1 MIPPQPQ
8 SQPQPQQP
16 HPNQSRI
23 SRQAGSDLVR
33 LSDLDRSEAVA
44 RLSYALGEGRLDS
57 DEFNR
62 RCEDVGEA
70 TTHRDLVPLFHDL
83 PDHQPQHPG
92 ELEQTFTR
100 SEIERARA
108 NGKNTRLGIFSLGS
122 LASFAAAVGF
132 STATGTAAWAL
143 LLLIIPALFTV
154 LYIMKA
160 GPDSWYAPSPRQLER
175 QQLKELQTA
184 RRMEEERR
192 KAERSVQRDQLTGD
206 AMSIAQRTLDR
217 FTK

>member
-1 MIPPQPQ
+1 MIHPKSQPQ
-8 SQPQPQQP
+8 SQPNPGSAQP
-16 HPNQSRI
+16 SR
-23 SRQAGSDLVR
+23 DVVR

-62 RCEDVGEA
+62 RCEQVGEA
-70 TTHRDLVPLFHDL
+70 TTNRDLVPLFRDL
-83 PDHQPQHPG
+83 PEHQPQQPG
-92 ELEQTFTR
+92 TMEQVFTR
-100 SEIERARA
+100 SEIEKARA
-108 NGKNTRLGIFSLGS
+108 NGKNTRFGIFTLGS
-122 LASFAAAVGF
+122 LASIAASVGI

>member
-1 MIPPQPQ
+1 MN
-8 SQPQPQQP
+8 QPQPHRPQQSMRPQQP
-16 HPNQSRI
+16 
-23 SRQAGSDLVR
+23 GSDLVR

-62 RCEDVGEA
+62 RCEDVGAA
-70 TTHRDLVPLFHDL
+70 TTHRDLVPLFRDL
-83 PDHQPQHPG
+83 PEHQPQHPG
-92 ELEQTFTR
+92 EVEQTFTR

-122 LASFAAAVGF
+122 LASFAGAVGL
-132 STATGTAAWAL
+132 STATGSGLWTL

-160 GPDSWYAPSPRQLER
+160 GPDSWYAPSPRQLDR
-175 QQLKELQTA
+175 QRFRELQQA
-184 RRMEEERR
+184 NRMELERR
-192 KAERSVQRDQLTGD
+192 KVERTMQREQLTGN
-206 AMSIAQRTLDR
+206 AMDLAQRTLNR

>member
-1 MIPPQPQ
+1 MGNVIPPQ
-8 SQPQPQQP
+8 SQPQQP
-16 HPNQSRI
+16 HQPHQPHGHP
-23 SRQAGSDLVR
+23 QTGSGLVR

-57 DEFNR
+57 EEFNR
-62 RCEDVGEA
+62 RCEEVGEA
-70 TTHRDLVPLFHDL
+70 TTHGDLVPLFHDL
-83 PDHQPQHPG
+83 PDHQPQRPG
-92 ELEQTFTR
+92 EIEQTFTR

-122 LASFAAAVGF
+122 LASFAATVGL
-132 STATGTAAWAL
+132 STATGTATWAL

-192 KAERSVQRDQLTGD
+192 RAERSVQRDQLTGD
-206 AMSIAQRTLDR
+206 AMSIAQRTLNR
-217 FTK
+217 FNK

>member
-62 RCEDVGEA
+62 RCEEVGEA

-108 NGKNTRLGIFSLGS
+108 NGKNTRFGVFSLGS
-122 LASFAAAVGF
+122 LASFAAAVGI

-192 KAERSVQRDQLTGD
+192 KAERSEQRDQLTGG
-206 AMSIAQRTLDR
+206 AMDLAQRTLDR

>member
-1 MIPPQPQ
+1 MENVIPP
-8 SQPQPQQP
+8 SPQPQQP
-16 HPNQSRI
+16 SQPHQPHRPS
-23 SRQAGSDLVR
+23 SDLVR

-62 RCEDVGEA
+62 RCEEVGEA
-70 TTHRDLVPLFHDL
+70 TTHRDLVPLFYDL

-108 NGKNTRLGIFSLGS
+108 NGKNTRFGIFSLGS
-122 LASFAAAVGF
+122 LASFAAAVGL
-132 STATGTAAWAL
+132 STTTGAAAWAL
-143 LLLIIPALFTV
+143 LLLIIPVLFTV

-192 KAERSVQRDQLTGD
+192 KAERGVQRDQLTGD
-206 AMSIAQRTLDR
+206 AMDFAQRTLDR

>member
-1 MIPPQPQ
+1 MSPEF
-8 SQPQPQQP
+8 QPQQP
-16 HPNQSRI
+16 SHPAPP
-23 SRQAGSDLVR
+23 RQRNSGNGDLVR

-62 RCEDVGEA
+62 RCEEVGEA
-70 TTHRDLVPLFHDL
+70 TTHGDLVPLFHDL

-108 NGKNTRLGIFSLGS
+108 NGKNTRFGIFSLGS
-122 LASFAAAVGF
+122 LASFAAAVGL
-132 STATGTAAWAL
+132 STTTGAAAWAL

-192 KAERSVQRDQLTGD
+192 KAERGVQRDQLTGD
-206 AMSIAQRTLDR
+206 AMSIAQRTLNR
-217 FTK
+217 FNK

>member
-62 RCEDVGEA
+62 RCEEVDGA
-70 TTHRDLVPLFHDL
+70 TTHRDLVPLFLDL
-83 PDHQPQHPG
+83 PDHQPQVPG
-92 ELEQTFTR
+92 ALEQTFTR
-100 SEIERARA
+100 GEIERARA

-122 LASFAAAVGF
+122 LASFAAAVGI

-217 FTK
+217 FSK